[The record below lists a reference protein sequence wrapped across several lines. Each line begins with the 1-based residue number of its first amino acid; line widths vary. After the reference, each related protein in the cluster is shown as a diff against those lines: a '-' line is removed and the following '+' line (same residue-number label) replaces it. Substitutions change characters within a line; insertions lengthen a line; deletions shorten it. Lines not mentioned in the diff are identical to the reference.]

1 MLEFKKMDIST
12 IFRSQPV
19 ITLDE
24 RSKLKDKKP
33 EQQFYRVDRTPN
45 FLLDKRYALNLDEL
59 V

>member
-1 MLEFKKMDIST
+1 MLDFKKMDLSA
-12 IFRSQPV
+12 IFRSQLV
-19 ITLDE
+19 IASDE

-33 EQQFYRVDRTPN
+33 EQQLHRVDRTPN

>member
-1 MLEFKKMDIST
+1 MLDFKKMDLSA
-12 IFRSQPV
+12 IFRSQLV
-19 ITLDE
+19 IASDE

>member
-1 MLEFKKMDIST
+1 MDIST

>member
-1 MLEFKKMDIST
+1 MLEFKKMDMST
-12 IFRSQPV
+12 IFRSQLV
-19 ITLDE
+19 ITSDE

-33 EQQFYRVDRTPN
+33 EQQFHRVDRAPN